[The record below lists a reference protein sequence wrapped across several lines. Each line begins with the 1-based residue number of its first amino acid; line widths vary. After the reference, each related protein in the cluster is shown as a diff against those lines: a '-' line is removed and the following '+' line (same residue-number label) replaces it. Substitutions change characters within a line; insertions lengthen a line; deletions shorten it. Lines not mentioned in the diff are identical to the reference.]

1 MRWRFGLSLAHVRVL
16 ANVRPALARV
26 AELRVWAVAGARKG
40 PFVRQTDH
48 GCSANHCAALWL
60 DRCRYGR

>member
-16 ANVRPALARV
+16 ANVRPALASV
-26 AELRVWAVAGARKG
+26 AERRVWAVAGGREG
-40 PFVRQTDH
+40 PSVRQAGCGVTD
-48 GCSANHCAALWL
+48 GAAPWL